1 MPVEPDGRAGV
12 MFTGI
17 IEETGSVVRAVERND
32 ILTVRIAA
40 KATLADLAI
49 GGSIA
54 VNGCCLTA
62 VRRDAEGFECD
73 LMGETLA
80 RTRFDE
86 RLRPGVRV
94 NLERPMRAD
103 GRFDGHIVQGHV
115 DGIGRVRAVRRLT
128 ESAEIDIE
136 VPSALERYLVEK
148 GSIAVDGIS
157 LTVARLEPGS
167 FTVALIPHTLDVTNL
182 GDAVEGDS
190 VNLEADVIAKHVERL
205 LDWRQG

>member
-1 MPVEPDGRAGV
+1 

-17 IEETGSVVRAVERND
+17 VEETGRVVRATQRDD
-32 ILTVRIAA
+32 ILVVRIAA
-40 KATLADLAI
+40 SATLAGLSV

-80 RTRFDE
+80 RTHFDQ

-115 DGIGRVRAVRRLT
+115 DGVGHVRAIRRLV

-136 VPSALERYLVEK
+136 VPKDLERYLVEK
-148 GSIAVDGIS
+148 GSLAIDGIS
-157 LTVARLEPGS
+157 LTVARLAPGCV
-167 FTVALIPHTLDVTNL
+167 TVALIPHTLEVTNL
-182 GDAVEGDS
+182 GDAQVGDP

-205 LDWRQG
+205 LNWRQG

>member
-1 MPVEPDGRAGV
+1 

-17 IEETGSVVRAVERND
+17 IEETGSVVHTSQRND
-32 ILTVRIAA
+32 ILTVRMAA
-40 KATLADLAI
+40 GTTLAGLAI

-54 VNGCCLTA
+54 VNGCCLTV

-80 RTRFDE
+80 RTGFDE
-86 RLRPGVRV
+86 RLQPGTKV

-115 DGIGRVRAVRRLT
+115 DGVGRVRAVRRLT

-136 VPSALERYLVEK
+136 VPDALERYLVEK
-148 GSIAVDGIS
+148 GSVAVDGIS
-157 LTVARLEPGS
+157 LTIARLEPGY

-182 GDAVEGDS
+182 GTVRIGEK
-190 VNLEADVIAKHVERL
+190 VNLEADVVAKHVERL
-205 LDWRQG
+205 LNWRKT

>member
-1 MPVEPDGRAGV
+1 

-17 IEETGSVVRAVERND
+17 IEEAGRVVRATRRDD
-32 ILTVRIAA
+32 ILTLRIAA
-40 KATLADLAI
+40 SATLADLPV

-80 RTRFDE
+80 RTHFEE
-86 RLRPGVRV
+86 RLTPGVRV

-115 DGIGRVRAVRRLT
+115 DGTGRVLAVRRLV
-128 ESAEIDIE
+128 ESAEIDFE
-136 VPSALERYLVEK
+136 VPRELERYLVEK
-148 GSIAVDGIS
+148 GSLAIDGIS
-157 LTVARLEPGS
+157 LTIARLAPGCV
-167 FTVALIPHTLDVTNL
+167 TVALIPHTLTVTNL
-182 GDAVEGDS
+182 GEVQVGDL

-205 LDWRQG
+205 LNWRQG

>member
-1 MPVEPDGRAGV
+1 

-17 IEETGSVVRAVERND
+17 IEETGSVVRASQRND

-40 KATLADLAI
+40 ETTLAGLAI

-54 VNGCCLTA
+54 VNGCCLTV
-62 VRRDAEGFECD
+62 VRCDSEGFECD
-73 LMGETLA
+73 MMGETLA
-80 RTRFDE
+80 RTGFRE
-86 RLRPGVRV
+86 RLQPGAKV

-115 DGIGRVRAVRRLT
+115 DGVGRVSAIRRLT
-128 ESAEIDIE
+128 ESAEIDVE

-148 GSIAVDGIS
+148 GSVAVDGIS
-157 LTVARLEPGS
+157 LTIARLEPGY

-182 GDAVEGDS
+182 GTAQVGDR
-190 VNLEADVIAKHVERL
+190 VNLEADVVAKHVERL
-205 LDWRQG
+205 LNWREP